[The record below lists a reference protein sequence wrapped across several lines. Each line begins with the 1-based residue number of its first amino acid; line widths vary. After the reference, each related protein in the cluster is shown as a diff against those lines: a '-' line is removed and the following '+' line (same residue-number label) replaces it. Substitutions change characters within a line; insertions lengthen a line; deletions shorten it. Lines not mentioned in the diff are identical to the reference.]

1 MGYATQPID
10 KSTELL
16 LMKFLSRPTAD
27 WRLQGNDGFPLKTG
41 GDDDEVGWIPAY
53 DLRG

>member
-1 MGYATQPID
+1 MQVCRWGVLGCGIRMEDAWLV
-10 KSTELL
+10 KSE
-16 LMKFLSRPTAD
+16 
-27 WRLQGNDGFPLKTG
+27 